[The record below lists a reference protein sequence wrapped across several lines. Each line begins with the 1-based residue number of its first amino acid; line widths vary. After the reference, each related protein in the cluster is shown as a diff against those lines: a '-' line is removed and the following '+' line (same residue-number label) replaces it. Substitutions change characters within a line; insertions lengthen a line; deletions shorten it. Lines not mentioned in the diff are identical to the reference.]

1 MDLLI
6 LIAKFL
12 LGVRGTKDLGV
23 HTHHVNEKKRPDL
36 EQPPPDPLSAANMM
50 WANSQSS
57 ANDTSS
63 HWGTVELHDL
73 PSATYTSGGQ
83 EGVQIVQTK
92 VDFVS
97 FNWIRLLKQLCFTGP
112 EFIWWTIY

>member
-73 PSATYTSGGQ
+73 PSATYNSGGQ

-97 FNWIRLLKQLCFTGP
+97 FNGIRLLKQLCFNGP
-112 EFIWWTIY
+112 EFI